1 MNLNRTMSMGDYVI
15 ERDFADQEDKEFL
28 FEELKEAEAR
38 EVCFDD
44 VLDEMTRIP
53 KIKKDALMGNVNQ
66 DRRHFAFQLE
76 NAFVDAWERIA
87 TQRAKEAMSKAGR
100 H

>member
-15 ERDFADQEDKEFL
+15 DRDLAEQEDREFL

-53 KIKKDALMGNVNQ
+53 EIKKTALMGNVNQ

-76 NAFVDAWERIA
+76 GAFVDAWERIA
-87 TQRAKEAMSKAGR
+87 TQRAKEAMSKTGR